1 MPCSFCS
8 PKILDDFFYS
18 PIARNGSATGKK
30 RQENALSGI
39 NFADF
44 FSFLVSLVRPSL
56 FSILT

>member
-8 PKILDDFFYS
+8 PKIPDDFFYS

-39 NFADF
+39 NFAVF
-44 FSFLVSLVRPSL
+44 FYHSLSGLPSFL
-56 FSILT
+56 F